1 MERKMSHESKK
12 IIFTALGVW
21 SEFNFYSII
30 EWELKRHTY
39 YKLFYS
45 WKENVARNVFIIKII
60 SYIKHLQGLFSGLV
74 WRRLISQVKP
84 AVKSN
89 SQIATLAFSESLS
102 SPFLRIF
109 QVYSSYWGKKMQ
121 GTKTPSGPKM
131 SAGYQ
136 NQDEKAFVLQS
147 YIHFFKFLNFVCAL
161 GH

>member
-60 SYIKHLQGLFSGLV
+60 SYIKHLQGLFWDLC
-74 WRRLISQVKP
+74 
-84 AVKSN
+84 
-89 SQIATLAFSESLS
+89 EE
-102 SPFLRIF
+102 
-109 QVYSSYWGKKMQ
+109 
-121 GTKTPSGPKM
+121 
-131 SAGYQ
+131 
-136 NQDEKAFVLQS
+136 D
-147 YIHFFKFLNFVCAL
+147 
-161 GH
+161 

>member
-1 MERKMSHESKK
+1 MFGFIMERKMSHESKN
-12 IIFTALGVW
+12 FM

-45 WKENVARNVFIIKII
+45 WKENVARNVFIIKMI
-60 SYIKHLQGLFSGLV
+60 SYINHLQGHFSGLV

-89 SQIATLAFSESLS
+89 SQFATLAFSESLS

-109 QVYSSYWGKKMQ
+109 QVYSSYWGKKNCRELKLPQ
-121 GTKTPSGPKM
+121 DPRCQLDIRTKTKKPLCFRATST
-131 SAGYQ
+131 
-136 NQDEKAFVLQS
+136 
-147 YIHFFKFLNFVCAL
+147 FLSS
-161 GH
+161 